1 MAQDTHTNI
10 IEVPI
15 HWIEVE
21 QGGYKTKMIDTH
33 TLFVNLNEQ
42 INKFVEPVQNPNM
55 VNLMERLEENKDE

>member
-33 TLFVNLNEQ
+33 TLFFNLNEK

-55 VNLMERLEENKDE
+55 VNLMERLKENKNK